1 MKAKNQRLVL
11 ALLAVVAIVGAAL
24 LAMSALKDQAA
35 YFYTPA
41 DAKRDHVEPG
51 RAVRLGGMVQKGS
64 IERQPDGVTI
74 RFVVTDN
81 VDTVPVRFTGIV
93 PDLFKEDS
101 GVVAEGSFQPDGS
114 FLATNILAKH
124 DERYMPPQ
132 VAGEMHKTES
142 LEREDGPKMGQPTGD
157 QRKGTK

>member
-1 MKAKNQRLVL
+1 MALKAKNQRLIL
-11 ALLAVVAIVGAAL
+11 ALLAVVAIIGAAL

-41 DAKRDHVEPG
+41 DAKKDHVEAG

-64 IERQPDGVTI
+64 IKRRADGVTI
-74 RFVVTDN
+74 DFVVTDN
-81 VDTVPVRFTGIV
+81 VETVPVVFTGIV

-132 VAGEMHKTES
+132 VSMKEPGMHESES
-142 LEREDGPKMGQPTGD
+142 LK
-157 QRKGTK
+157 K